1 MDPKNEAGR
10 DEQHLFFL
18 QFALFFKRIFLLFW
32 TFNNVQIYTPSP
44 PASSKNWSELSISI
58 AHVISLFP
66 LLLLAQGKILR
77 QVDCYGSY

>member
-44 PASSKNWSELSISI
+44 PAS
-58 AHVISLFP
+58 
-66 LLLLAQGKILR
+66 
-77 QVDCYGSY
+77 